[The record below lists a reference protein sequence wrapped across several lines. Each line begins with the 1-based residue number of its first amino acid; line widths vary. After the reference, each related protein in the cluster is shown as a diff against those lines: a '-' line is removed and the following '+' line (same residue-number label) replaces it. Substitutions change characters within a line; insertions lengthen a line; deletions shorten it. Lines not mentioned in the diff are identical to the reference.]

1 MSCFLTQPAY
11 SGSVCGCKWDLVFDW
26 CSFSLGP
33 GLHFLK
39 ADGWL
44 WRGVVGCG
52 ATFVGRRGDG
62 FQALLQM
69 DVLELG
75 LNHIIVTAPEKERRR
90 GSLAEWSR
98 FWKATIPLKART
110 IWWRAL
116 QGTIATGELR
126 KRRWPQQQQSAACPI
141 CQHQN
146 HLFFLRQI

>member
-33 GLHFLK
+33 GPHFLK

-62 FQALLQM
+62 FQALLRM
-69 DVLELG
+69 DALELG
-75 LNHIIVTAPEKERRR
+75 LNHIIVTVIALCLLSLDLFLIGVNTSTERLEGCTPLR
-90 GSLAEWSR
+90 GSNQKSW
-98 FWKATIPLKART
+98 
-110 IWWRAL
+110 
-116 QGTIATGELR
+116 
-126 KRRWPQQQQSAACPI
+126 
-141 CQHQN
+141 
-146 HLFFLRQI
+146 